1 VHGEAIVPYG
11 RVAPIPPPNSTQS
24 HRGAIFPLSYH
35 QQAHLLC
42 ALWLDRS
49 GMALHFSC
57 VVLAALYTHEAHRSS
72 HLTNLGVIE
81 WERGLDITVSAVHVG
96 RTFSKC
102 TNQN

>member
-24 HRGAIFPLSYH
+24 RRDAIFPLSCH
-35 QQAHLLC
+35 QQAHLLR
-42 ALWLDRS
+42 APWPDRS

-57 VVLAALYTHEAHRSS
+57 VVLAALYTREAHRHS
-72 HLTNLGVIE
+72 HLTNSGVIE
-81 WERGLDITVSAVHVG
+81 WEHGLDVTVFVVRVG